1 MRSLLLK
8 PLNQH
13 FYSRYYSSHHHQ
25 YSSSYY
31 YYCSSPSRFPHSLFN
46 FHPPVL
52 SASSSPSPA
61 PRFGLSSN
69 RQFGS
74 GAAAPGQSSTLM
86 EVVKSVYAQG
96 GERIA
101 IRADQ
106 KSYSYA
112 QLGSSAREISILLS
126 AAGLKPVDGVRGNG
140 PLSGARIGI
149 VAKPCFEF
157 VAGVLATWFSGG
169 VAVPLAVSY
178 PESELLHVMNDSEIS
193 MVLSTEDHR
202 EAMEKVASKCAAKFS
217 LLPTAS
223 NVSSQTSAYD
233 QKNVGQMDAL
243 EGDDPALIIYTS
255 GTTGKP
261 KGALHTHNSVNSQ
274 VQILTE
280 AWGYT
285 SSDQFLHCLPL
296 HHVHGLFNA
305 LFAPLYAGSTV
316 EFMPKFSVKG
326 AWQRWRESYPQNGE
340 KADDAITVFSG
351 VPTMYTWLIQG
362 YEALDPDLKTAS
374 AYAARQLRLMM
385 CGSSALPVPILQQ
398 WETITGH
405 RLLERYGMTEF
416 VMAISNPLK
425 GTRKAGTVGKPLPRV
440 EVKIVQDES
449 DHENTG
455 VGEICVKS
463 PSLFKEYWKLPHVT
477 KESFTDDGFFKTGDA
492 GKIDAD
498 GYYVILGRTSADIM
512 KVGGFKLSALEIES
526 ILLEH
531 TSVAECCVLGLP
543 DKDYGDAVC
552 AIIVLNEESK
562 KQQDKESKPALSL
575 EELREW
581 AKEKLAPYKL
591 PTKLFLWDSLPRN
604 AMGKVNKKELKKV
617 LAAQ

>member
-274 VQILTE
+274 
-280 AWGYT
+280 
-285 SSDQFLHCLPL
+285 
-296 HHVHGLFNA
+296 
-305 LFAPLYAGSTV
+305 V

-581 AKEKLAPYKL
+581 AKEKLAPYK
-591 PTKLFLWDSLPRN
+591 
-604 AMGKVNKKELKKV
+604 VNK
-617 LAAQ
+617 